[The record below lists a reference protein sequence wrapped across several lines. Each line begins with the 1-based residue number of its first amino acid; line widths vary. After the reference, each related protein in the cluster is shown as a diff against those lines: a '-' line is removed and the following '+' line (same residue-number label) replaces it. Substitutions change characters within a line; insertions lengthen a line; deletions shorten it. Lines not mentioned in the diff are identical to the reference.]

1 MGRFG
6 SNDLSGGRSFSGSCG
21 DVHWVLGGFGG
32 LFKGAPR
39 LGTSLESWA
48 LLEGGFEEKRGGGGR
63 GGYDSRFHVW
73 GSATRMCVWSD
84 LGTRCFIKLTCWA
97 QAQV

>member
-1 MGRFG
+1 
-6 SNDLSGGRSFSGSCG
+6 LSGGRSFSGSCG

-48 LLEGGFEEKRGGGGR
+48 LLEGGFEEKRGGAGGAVTTHDFMFGDLRR
-63 GGYDSRFHVW
+63 GCAFGRIW
-73 GSATRMCVWSD
+73 G
-84 LGTRCFIKLTCWA
+84 LG
-97 QAQV
+97 VS